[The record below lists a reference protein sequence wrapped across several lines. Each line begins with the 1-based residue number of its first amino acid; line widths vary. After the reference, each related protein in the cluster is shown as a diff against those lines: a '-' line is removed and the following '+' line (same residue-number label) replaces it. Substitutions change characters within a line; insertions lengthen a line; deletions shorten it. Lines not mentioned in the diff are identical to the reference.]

1 MDYYQLLEIDKNANI
16 DEIKKS
22 YRTLAKKYHPDKNKN
37 TDSQKFKDITKAYEV
52 LSNSVKREE
61 YDRYGTTIPQ
71 NENSPFEMFMNFNQ
85 FENLFQQPIIPNKK
99 KNNDIVLSISVTL
112 EELYTGC
119 SKKIEWTSQ
128 TINEKREC
136 QKCYG
141 KGSTMIEKILG
152 PGIITQGYHICLDC
166 QGVGNLFTYLENTHN
181 QYLHIPPGCLE
192 KKLTFTGLGNQFDNS
207 SPRGNLHINL
217 DVSTHSK
224 FKQFKHHLSID
235 HTIPLKRSLLG
246 GDIYIPTL
254 TKNSI
259 LLSIDKIEPET
270 FRVIHNGGMPH
281 PVENPV
287 LNHNQTIDFQKNS
300 NYGDLIVYFHVKYPV
315 LDKTRIDLLQK
326 IIPMEIEDVPENL
339 VELPSISLTTEQNKK
354 LFKSLYET
362 KNITSNTS
370 TKNEIPLN
378 NPSCPV
384 Q

>member
-1 MDYYQLLEIDKNANI
+1 
-16 DEIKKS
+16 
-22 YRTLAKKYHPDKNKN
+22 
-37 TDSQKFKDITKAYEV
+37 
-52 LSNSVKREE
+52 
-61 YDRYGTTIPQ
+61 
-71 NENSPFEMFMNFNQ
+71 
-85 FENLFQQPIIPNKK
+85 
-99 KNNDIVLSISVTL
+99 
-112 EELYTGC
+112 
-119 SKKIEWTSQ
+119 
-128 TINEKREC
+128 
-136 QKCYG
+136 
-141 KGSTMIEKILG
+141 MIEKILG

-192 KKLTFTGLGNQFDNS
+192 KLTFTGLGNQFDNS

-287 LNHNQTIDFQKNS
+287 LNHNQTIDFQK
-300 NYGDLIVYFHVKYPV
+300 
-315 LDKTRIDLLQK
+315 
-326 IIPMEIEDVPENL
+326 
-339 VELPSISLTTEQNKK
+339 
-354 LFKSLYET
+354 
-362 KNITSNTS
+362 
-370 TKNEIPLN
+370 
-378 NPSCPV
+378 
-384 Q
+384 